1 MAWGAGKNSRAVGK
15 LISEKETVMS
25 GIPQTKLGT
34 TGISIPRFFLGTGV
48 FGGVAMATGPGIG
61 LNEEQSGALIDRSL
75 ELGVT
80 VLDSAD
86 IYCGGASER
95 IIGAWH
101 ARHPDA
107 DVIITTKTGFT
118 KDGPNLKADRLRS
131 QIDKS
136 RKILGRIDLFL
147 PHTVDPNTPW
157 SESLPVL
164 SDAVDQGLIKAYGLS
179 NVTEQDLSSALE
191 TADSLG
197 IRRPQLIQNRYS
209 LIARDD
215 DEGLLPLVRAESISY
230 TPYSPLAAG
239 LLAGRYLNGEEAE
252 HGSRLSTQVPTM
264 GAIEDKALLN
274 KVRRF
279 NNAAQQNGLAPAA
292 LALAWLLNRPG
303 VTAPIIGVTKP
314 HHWDPVIAS
323 VKVPWTGSL
332 AEAVEE
338 AFAD

>member
-1 MAWGAGKNSRAVGK
+1 M
-15 LISEKETVMS
+15 SE
-25 GIPQTKLGT
+25 IPQTQLGS
-34 TGISIPRFFLGTGV
+34 TGISISRFILGTGN
-48 FGGVAMATGPGIG
+48 FGGSATVTGPGIG
-61 LNEEQSGALIDRSL
+61 LDEEQSGALIDRSL
-75 ELGVT
+75 ELGVS

-95 IIGAWH
+95 MIGAWH

-107 DVIITTKTGFT
+107 AVVITTKTGFT
-118 KDGPNLKADRLRS
+118 KDGPNLKPDRLRF

-164 SDAVDQGLIKAYGLS
+164 SDAVDQGLIRAYGLS

-191 TADSLG
+191 AADSLG

-209 LIARDD
+209 LIARGD
-215 DEGLLPLVRAESISY
+215 DEGVLPVARAESISY

-239 LLAGRYLNGEEAE
+239 LLAGRYLHGEEAE
-252 HGSRLSTQVPTM
+252 HGSRLSTQAPTM
-264 GAIEDKALLN
+264 GAMEDQALVD
-274 KVRRF
+274 KVGRF
-279 NNAAQQNGLAPAA
+279 NNAAQQNGLAPAV
-292 LALAWLLNRPG
+292 LALAWLLSRPG
-303 VTAPIIGVTKP
+303 VTAPVVGVSKP
-314 HHWDPVIAS
+314 HHWDAITAS
-323 VKVPWTGSL
+323 VNVPWTRSL

>member
-1 MAWGAGKNSRAVGK
+1 
-15 LISEKETVMS
+15 LISEKEKVMS
-25 GIPQTKLGT
+25 VIPHTQLGA
-34 TGISIPRFFLGTGV
+34 TGISISRFILGAGV
-48 FGGVAMATGPGIG
+48 FGGVAMMTGPGIG
-61 LNEEQSGALIDRSL
+61 LNEEEGGALIDHAL
-75 ELGVT
+75 ELGITAVDT
-80 VLDSAD
+80 AD
-86 IYCGGASER
+86 IYSGGASER

-101 ARHPDA
+101 ARHPGA
-107 DVIITTKTGFT
+107 GLVIETKTGMT
-118 KDGPNLKADRLRS
+118 KDGPNLKPDRLRS
-131 QIDKS
+131 QLDKAC
-136 RKILGRIDLFL
+136 KILGRVDLFL
-147 PHTVDPNTPW
+147 LHGVDRDTPW

-164 SDAVDQGLIKAYGLS
+164 SDAVDQGVIRAYGLS

-215 DEGLLPLVRAESISY
+215 DDGVLPIARAESISY

-252 HGSRLSTQVPTM
+252 HGSRLSTQAPTK
-264 GAIEDKALLN
+264 GALEDQALVD

-279 NNAAQQNGLAPAA
+279 NNAAQQNELTPAA

-303 VTAPIIGVTKP
+303 VTAPIVGVSKP
-314 HHWDPVIAS
+314 HHWDAITAS
-323 VKVPWTGSL
+323 VKVPWTRSL

>member
-1 MAWGAGKNSRAVGK
+1 
-15 LISEKETVMS
+15 MS
-25 GIPQTKLGT
+25 GIPRTTLGT
-34 TGISIPRFFLGTGV
+34 TEIAISRFILGTGN
-48 FGGVAMATGPGIG
+48 FGGVAMVTGPGIG
-61 LNEEQSGALIDRSL
+61 LDEEQSGALVDRAL
-75 ELGVT
+75 ELGIT

-101 ARHPDA
+101 ARHPDS
-107 DVIITTKTGFT
+107 DVVITTKTGFT
-118 KDGPNLKADRLRS
+118 QDGPNLKPDRLRS

-147 PHTVDPNTPW
+147 PHTVDPSTPW

-164 SDAVDQGLIKAYGLS
+164 SDAVDRGLIRAYGLS
-179 NVTEQDLSSALE
+179 NVTERDLSSALG

-215 DEGLLPLVRAESISY
+215 DEGVLPLVRAESISY

-239 LLAGRYLNGEEAE
+239 LLAGRYLNGEGAE
-252 HGSRLSTQVPTM
+252 QGSRLSTQAPTK
-264 GAIEDKALLN
+264 GALEDRALVD

-279 NNAAQQNGLAPAA
+279 NHAAQRNGLAPAA
-292 LALAWLLNRPG
+292 VALAWLLNRPG
-303 VTAPIIGVTKP
+303 VTAPIVGVSKP
-314 HHWDPVIAS
+314 HHWDAMTAS
-323 VKVPWTGSL
+323 VDVTWTRGL

>member
-1 MAWGAGKNSRAVGK
+1 MSAV
-15 LISEKETVMS
+15 
-25 GIPQTKLGT
+25 PQTQLGT
-34 TGISIPRFFLGTGV
+34 TGISISRFILGTGN
-48 FGGVAMATGPGIG
+48 FGGVATVTGPGIG
-61 LNEEQSGALIDRSL
+61 LDEEQSGALIDRSL

-86 IYCGGASER
+86 IYCQGASER
-95 IIGAWH
+95 MIGAWH
-101 ARHPDA
+101 ERHPQS

-118 KDGPNLKADRLRS
+118 KDGPNLKPDRLRS

-147 PHTVDPNTPW
+147 PHTVDPSTPW
-157 SESLPVL
+157 SDSLPVL
-164 SDAVDQGLIKAYGLS
+164 SDAVDQGVIRAYGLS

-191 TADSLG
+191 TADRLG

-215 DEGLLPLVRAESISY
+215 DAGVLPLARAESISY
-230 TPYSPLAAG
+230 TAYSPLAAG
-239 LLAGRYLNGEEAE
+239 LLAGRYLNGEEAGP
-252 HGSRLSTQVPTM
+252 GSRLSTQVPTA
-264 GAIEDKALLN
+264 GAMEDQALVD

-279 NNAAQQNGLAPAA
+279 NDTARRSGLAPAA

-303 VTAPIIGVTKP
+303 VTAPIIGVSKP
-314 HHWDPVIAS
+314 HHWDAMTAS
-323 VKVPWTGSL
+323 LSLPWSPSL

>member
-1 MAWGAGKNSRAVGK
+1 M
-15 LISEKETVMS
+15 SE
-25 GIPQTKLGT
+25 IRQTKLGT
-34 TGISIPRFFLGTGV
+34 SDVSVSRFILGTGN
-48 FGGVAMATGPGIG
+48 FGGSAMATGPGIG
-61 LNEEQSGALIDRSL
+61 LDEEQSGALIDRSL

-86 IYCGGASER
+86 VYCGGASER
-95 IIGAWH
+95 FIGAWH
-101 ARHPDA
+101 GRHPEA
-107 DVIITTKTGFT
+107 DVVITTKTGFT
-118 KDGPNLKADRLRS
+118 KDGPNLKPDRLRS

-147 PHTVDPNTPW
+147 PHTVDPSTPW
-157 SESLPVL
+157 AESLPVL
-164 SDAVDQGLIKAYGLS
+164 SDAVDQGLIRAYGLS
-179 NVTEQDLSSALE
+179 NITEQDLSSALE

-215 DEGLLPLVRAESISY
+215 DEGVLPLARAESISY

-252 HGSRLSTQVPTM
+252 HGSRLSTQAPAK
-264 GAIEDKALLN
+264 GAMEDQALLR

-279 NNAAQQNGLAPAA
+279 NNAADENGLAPAV

-303 VTAPIIGVTKP
+303 VTAPIIGVSKP
-314 HHWDPVIAS
+314 HHWDAITAS
-323 VKVPWTGSL
+323 VDVPWSHSL
-332 AEAVEE
+332 AEAVED

>member
-1 MAWGAGKNSRAVGK
+1 M
-15 LISEKETVMS
+15 SE
-25 GIPQTKLGT
+25 IPQTQLGS
-34 TGISIPRFFLGTGV
+34 TGISISRFILGTGN
-48 FGGVAMATGPGIG
+48 FGGSATVTGPGIG
-61 LNEEQSGALIDRSL
+61 LDEEQSGALIDRSL
-75 ELGVT
+75 ELGVS

-95 IIGAWH
+95 MIGAWH

-107 DVIITTKTGFT
+107 AVVITTKTGFT
-118 KDGPNLKADRLRS
+118 KDGPNLKPDRLRF

-164 SDAVDQGLIKAYGLS
+164 SDAVDQGLIRAYGLS

-191 TADSLG
+191 AADSLG

-209 LIARDD
+209 LIARGD
-215 DEGLLPLVRAESISY
+215 DEGVLPVARAESISY

-239 LLAGRYLNGEEAE
+239 LLAGRYLHGEEAE
-252 HGSRLSTQVPTM
+252 HGSRLSTQAPTM
-264 GAIEDKALLN
+264 GAMEDQALVD
-274 KVRRF
+274 KVGRF
-279 NNAAQQNGLAPAA
+279 NNAAQQNGLAPAV

-303 VTAPIIGVTKP
+303 VTAPVVGVSKP
-314 HHWDPVIAS
+314 HHWDAITAS
-323 VKVPWTGSL
+323 VNVPWTRSL

>member
-1 MAWGAGKNSRAVGK
+1 M
-15 LISEKETVMS
+15 SE
-25 GIPQTKLGT
+25 IPHARLGT
-34 TGISIPRFFLGTGV
+34 TEIPISRFILGTGN
-48 FGGVAMATGPGIG
+48 FGGSATVTGPGIG
-61 LNEEQSGALIDRSL
+61 LDEEQSGALIDRSL

-86 IYCGGASER
+86 VYCGGASER

-101 ARHPDA
+101 ERHPDSG
-107 DVIITTKTGFT
+107 VVITTKTGFT
-118 KDGPNLKADRLRS
+118 KDGPNLKPDRLRS

-164 SDAVDQGLIKAYGLS
+164 SDAVDQGLIRAYGLS

-215 DEGLLPLVRAESISY
+215 DEGVLPIARAESISF
-230 TPYSPLAAG
+230 TPYSPLQPASSPDGTSTANKQRTAAASAPRPRPRAQSTTR
-239 LLAGRYLNGEEAE
+239 LSWTRFAASTTSAGRTA
-252 HGSRLSTQVPTM
+252 STP
-264 GAIEDKALLN
+264 
-274 KVRRF
+274 
-279 NNAAQQNGLAPAA
+279 PS
-292 LALAWLLNRPG
+292 WP
-303 VTAPIIGVTKP
+303 
-314 HHWDPVIAS
+314 
-323 VKVPWTGSL
+323 
-332 AEAVEE
+332 
-338 AFAD
+338 